1 MGDVYRSQ
9 IASLTLSLSGESFT
23 FIRYTPRGFCCRG
36 WDSRRHS
43 NIRDEVHIIL
53 SGSCGLDVEGDRYD
67 LSPGDAFVVRK
78 GQYHAP
84 CNATEDVERCSFMLD
99 VVPGGFLDRQLQ
111 RLSGRSFHLSGESVD
126 LCRSLNGELD
136 DRVPYYADMVRAKL
150 TQLMVDILRQ
160 AEPEEV
166 PDVDTS
172 RTPKQ
177 ALLIG
182 IDQFFSPWPNALGT
196 EADLARQLNISRHKL
211 NRIIWQ
217 YYGMSFREKLHLAKM
232 DYAAWIL
239 RVTDFPCHKVATL
252 CGYSADTSFYRA
264 FAAHFGIPP
273 QAYRKEQKKKGI
285 DRLDLSDGG

>member
-1 MGDVYRSQ
+1 MNVNGYVSR
-9 IASLTLSLSGESFT
+9 IASMNLSLSGENFT

-43 NIRDEVHIIL
+43 NIRDEVHVLL
-53 SGSCGLDVEGDRYD
+53 SGSCKLDVEGQTYHI
-67 LSPGDAFVVRK
+67 PTGHAFVVRK
-78 GQYHAP
+78 GQFHAP
-84 CNATEDVERCSFMLD
+84 RDATPDVERCSFMLD
-99 VVPGGFLDRQLQ
+99 VSAGGFLDQQLQ
-111 RLSGRSFHLSGESVD
+111 RLSGRSFALSAESVA
-126 LCRSLNGELD
+126 LCRSL
-136 DRVPYYADMVRAKL
+136 DRENSSGVPYYTDMVQAKL

-160 AEPEEV
+160 AEPDEV
-166 PDVDTS
+166 PGVATY

-217 YYGMSFREKLHLAKM
+217 YYGMSFREKLRLAKM

-239 RVTDFPCHKVATL
+239 RTTDFPCRKVAAL

-273 QAYRKEQKKKGI
+273 QTYRKEQKGKEYPSAG
-285 DRLDLSDGG
+285 LEG